1 MFERLFDFLVS
12 IWEAVCP
19 WFIVPQYEQSVVL
32 RFGAFK
38 RERGTGLHWRWPL
51 IEATL
56 SCSVVYTTTGMPN
69 QSLVTSDGHILTMA
83 AAYRHRVNNARVYLL
98 ETSDTDQAVQDVVQ
112 IALAEA
118 VREST
123 WSEVNSRE
131 FWERVTRIAARESI
145 QWGVRITK
153 VGYTDLAKI
162 RVLRLLVDQQS
173 FSLPPAP

>member
-19 WFIVPQYEQSVVL
+19 WYIVPQYEQWVVL
-32 RFGAFK
+32 RFGRFRRDAS
-38 RERGTGLHWRWPL
+38 TGLHWRWPL

-56 SCSVVYTTTGMPN
+56 SCSIVYTTTDMPN
-69 QSLVTSDGHILTMA
+69 QTLVTSDDQIITMA

-118 VREST
+118 VRDAT
-123 WSEVNSRE
+123 WAEVNSGG
-131 FWERVTRIAARESI
+131 FWEGVTRIAAKESI

-162 RVLRLLVDQQS
+162 RVVRLLVDQQA
-173 FSLPPAP
+173 FSATTES